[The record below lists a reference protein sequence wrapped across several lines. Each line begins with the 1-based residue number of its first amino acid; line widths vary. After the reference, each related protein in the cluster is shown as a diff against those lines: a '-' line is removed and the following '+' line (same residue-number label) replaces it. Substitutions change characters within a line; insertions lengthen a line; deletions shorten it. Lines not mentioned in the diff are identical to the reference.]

1 MNLGVLASAIVIL
14 EVEMTAQVRHVK
26 VVLAGPTPFF
36 LVAALG
42 VVHRT
47 RHGG

>member
-1 MNLGVLASAIVIL
+1 MNLGVLPSAIVML
-14 EVEMTAQVRHVK
+14 QVEMAAQVRHVK
-26 VVLAGPTPFF
+26 LVLAGPTPFF

-42 VVHRT
+42 VAHRT